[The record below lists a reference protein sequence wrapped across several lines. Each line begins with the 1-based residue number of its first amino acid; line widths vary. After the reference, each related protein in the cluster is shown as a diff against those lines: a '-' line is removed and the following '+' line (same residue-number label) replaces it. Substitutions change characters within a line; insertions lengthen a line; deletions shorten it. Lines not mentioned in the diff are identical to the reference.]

1 MCVTST
7 GSVFDFD
14 VFVDPELE
22 TALDSASPIDAR
34 VCGCCFS
41 LSSSQILAMYMDSDV

>member
-1 MCVTST
+1 MRVTST

-14 VFVDPELE
+14 VFVDPE

-34 VCGCCFS
+34 VCGCCLS
-41 LSSSQILAMYMDSDV
+41 LSSSQILATYMDSDV